1 VRTASFGEQGR
12 ILRLE
17 SGSAGGAYDVKLWD
31 TRTWLEARPYSLR
44 VTSDFPLVWSPDDRL
59 AVLGDWGGDVTW
71 WDAATGQPLAV
82 SQGPHRM
89 AAFRGAF
96 SPDSRLLATASWDN
110 RLVLWDTRIREVIG
124 KPIRGHLMGVYSVAF
139 SPDGRR
145 LATGGM
151 YPEDAIKLWNVETG
165 AQLVTLR
172 TPTACIQHLAFS
184 PDGNT
189 LAGYSGPFPDSSP
202 LYLWHAPSWEE
213 IAAAEMEEAA
223 RDMSPPK

>member
-1 VRTASFGEQGR
+1 
-12 ILRLE
+12 
-17 SGSAGGAYDVKLWD
+17 
-31 TRTWLEARPYSLR
+31 
-44 VTSDFPLVWSPDDRL
+44 
-59 AVLGDWGGDVTW
+59 
-71 WDAATGQPLAV
+71 
-82 SQGPHRM
+82 
-89 AAFRGAF
+89 
-96 SPDSRLLATASWDN
+96 
-110 RLVLWDTRIREVIG
+110 
-124 KPIRGHLMGVYSVAF
+124 MGVYSVAF